1 MVSNSSPV
9 VLLGI
14 DGAAYSILDPLIA
27 EGKLPSLS
35 RLKQEGAS
43 GVLRSTIHPLTPAAW
58 VSMVTGVN
66 PGKHGVYD
74 FRRRKAGSY
83 DWELVNSRSWSGEPV
98 WSVLGRQGRRVG
110 IFNMPMTYPPHS
122 VNGFMVSGLGTPPQ
136 SQSFVYPSS
145 LSAKFRVNFPTYAVD
160 PEVATEDLNEY
171 LYRCDQSA
179 EQRLKAIRF
188 LRREYPN
195 LDFFMPVFI
204 ETDRVHH
211 VFWRFLDP
219 SMSDYY
225 DEPLASTIRE
235 QIVSIYQKIDVALE
249 ELWTWVAE
257 RQGYVFVV
265 SDHGFGPLLKD
276 VYMNKWLI
284 DQGYLTLTSN
294 LASDAGGHFFDQV
307 DWDNTR
313 AYSFGFF
320 GNINLNLRGREP
332 RGVVQ
337 PGREAEVLK
346 HEIITRLLQLADLE
360 TDEII
365 VDSVHRKEDLY
376 SGIYL
381 DQAPDLLVVMKDY
394 AYMTRDGF
402 DFNSDQL
409 MGPPMEYNKHILPH
423 SGNHRLEGIVL
434 IAGEGIKPGSEI
446 CGSIITDIAPT
457 VLYAAGAQI
466 PAGLDG
472 QVLVSAFDETFVA
485 ERRPIYES
493 FEINR
498 DSSYKPSR
506 LQLLEKDVQL
516 SLLDDE
522 LRRLQLTVAEQ
533 RQTIHDMEEVIRRFQ
548 EGRIMRFLAW
558 LQRMKPD
565 WLN

>member
-74 FRRRKAGSY
+74 FRCRKAGSY

-98 WSVLGRQGRRVG
+98 WSVLGRQGKRVG

-136 SQSFVYPSS
+136 SQSYVYPSG
-145 LSAKFRVNFPTYAVD
+145 LSAKFRANFPTYAVD
-160 PEVATEDLNEY
+160 PEATTVDLNEY
-171 LYRCDQSA
+171 LYRCDQSVD
-179 EQRLKAIRF
+179 QRLEAIRF

-235 QIVSIYQKIDVALE
+235 QIVTIYQKIDAALE

-257 RQGYVFVV
+257 RQGYIFVV

-294 LASDAGGHFFDQV
+294 LASNAGGHFFDQV

-332 RGVVQ
+332 RGVVE

-346 HEIITRLLQLADLE
+346 REMITRLSQLADPE
-360 TDEII
+360 MDEII
-365 VDSVHRKEDLY
+365 VDSVYRKEDLY

-409 MGPPMEYNKHILPH
+409 MGPSMEHNKHILPH

-434 IAGEGIKPGSEI
+434 IAGEGIRPGSEI
-446 CGSIITDIAPT
+446 HGAIITDIAPT
-457 VLYAAGAQI
+457 VLYAAGAPI

-472 QVLVSAFDETFVA
+472 HVLLSTFDEAFATD
-485 ERRPIYES
+485 RRPFYES
-493 FEINR
+493 SEINR
-498 DSSYKPSR
+498 DSSYKPSK

-522 LRRLQLTVAEQ
+522 VRRLQLTVAEQ
-533 RQTIHDMEEVIRRFQ
+533 RQTIHDLEEVIRRFQ
-548 EGRIMRFLAW
+548 KGRIMRFLAW
-558 LQRMKPD
+558 VQRIKSD